1 VEVELSE
8 LHLVF
13 FIMPFETLLELTGNY
28 WGFCYHKYNSSKHSK
43 GIPPFHKEPE
53 KQMQCPIAILTI
65 ANFYTELVM
74 VFSIDFSDNPVI

>member
-53 KQMQCPIAILTI
+53 KP
-65 ANFYTELVM
+65 
-74 VFSIDFSDNPVI
+74 P